1 MQGGFRRLRDERN
14 SAAVWRREKEK
25 ISSVNALIVIC
36 AKYLFVVAPLL
47 FAFVFAA
54 QPQARR
60 ALLIR
65 GVIALLLAV
74 VLAKGGGALYEEP
87 RPFAV
92 RHVAPLIPH
101 EPDNGFPSDH
111 TLVCAVCAF
120 LILPLSRPVA
130 LAAGVV
136 TLTVGAARIA
146 ALIHSPLDILA
157 SIAFAVF
164 ACVAAYGIE
173 RRFFAKSEAF

>member
-1 MQGGFRRLRDERN
+1 M
-14 SAAVWRREKEK
+14 
-25 ISSVNALIVIC
+25 IVIC
-36 AKYLFVVAPLL
+36 AKYLFVLAPLL

-60 ALLIR
+60 SLLIR
-65 GVIALLLAV
+65 GVLALVIAV
-74 VLAKGGGALYEEP
+74 VLAKIGGALYEEP
-87 RPFAV
+87 RPFVV

-120 LILPLSRPVA
+120 LILPLSRPLA
-130 LAAGVV
+130 IAAGVV

-157 SIAFAVF
+157 SISFAAIAAFA
-164 ACVAAYGIE
+164 AYEIE
-173 RRFFAKSEAF
+173 RKFFAKSEAF